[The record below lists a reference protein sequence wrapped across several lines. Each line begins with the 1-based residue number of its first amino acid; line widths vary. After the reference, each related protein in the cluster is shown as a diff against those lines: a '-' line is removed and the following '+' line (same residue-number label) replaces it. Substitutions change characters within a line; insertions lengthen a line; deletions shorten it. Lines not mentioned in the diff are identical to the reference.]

1 MALLDINY
9 DNLTGEEIKNY
20 LEYFKECRKISPL
33 TPEEEGQNKLL
44 TELFVIGKYKEER
57 DNKLRLTTDKF
68 NNVESM
74 RDYLYCQSFGECV
87 KDSEG
92 NYSLSS
98 NSPLLGKTVN
108 MKLLD
113 GIYRV
118 PVTTFNKKMSY
129 DMYET
134 EDKLSDLLGDKF
146 DEKTKKEYE
155 EISDINSHEYIFA
168 RFDHNKPTVV
178 TEVISKKEIPLYI
191 EEGEE
196 KEKKSLD
203 DIFKGPFK
211 IGVQDESGNIEP
223 YEFNTF
229 AEFREFFIKHFGM
242 EAYKKYEDGL
252 KKELGLD
259 KEEPQKSELQ
269 IVVDIANVPSFSAYV
284 SLTDGPVRFFDAE
297 KLENM
302 DDPEFSNYIRMN
314 EKHEMIMRLN
324 LLEKTGLKEKCEFV
338 FEHLDVNRDEIE
350 QEYINK
356 VIRFK
361 NK

>member
-1 MALLDINY
+1 MALLDIDY
-9 DNLTGEEIKNY
+9 ENLTGEDIKNY

-74 RDYLYCQSFGECV
+74 RDYLYCQRFGEYV
-87 KDSEG
+87 RDSEG

-118 PVTTFNKKMSY
+118 PVTTFNKKMSF

-146 DEKTKKEYE
+146 DEKTKTEYE
-155 EISDINSHEYIFA
+155 EVSDINSHEYIFA

-191 EEGEE
+191 ETGEE

-223 YEFNTF
+223 HEFSTF
-229 AEFREFFIKHFGM
+229 ADFREFFIKHFGM

-252 KKELGLD
+252 KKNLD
-259 KEEPQKSELQ
+259 
-269 IVVDIANVPSFSAYV
+269 
-284 SLTDGPVRFFDAE
+284 
-297 KLENM
+297 
-302 DDPEFSNYIRMN
+302 
-314 EKHEMIMRLN
+314 
-324 LLEKTGLKEKCEFV
+324 
-338 FEHLDVNRDEIE
+338 
-350 QEYINK
+350 
-356 VIRFK
+356 
-361 NK
+361 